1 MPQASHSVQVKA
13 PVDIIWRLLLTAIEA
28 PGRFLPGV
36 AGLEVKERQPG
47 FLVRR
52 LTLGE
57 VTVTERVTAFE
68 KRHEVD
74 YLLVE
79 PSPYAG
85 QCVHRIEPPL
95 RPGLSAG
102 LTLSLDWRRKDGGQ
116 DSLDLE
122 AALAEAAAR
131 IKAAAETG

>member
-1 MPQASHSVQVKA
+1 MPQASHSEEVKA
-13 PVDIIWRLLLTAIEA
+13 PVEAIWRLLLEAIEN

-36 AGLEVKERQPG
+36 LEVEVEERQSG

-52 LTLGE
+52 LKTAAFE
-57 VTVTERVTAFE
+57 VTERVTAFE

-95 RPGLSAG
+95 RPGLSAR
-102 LTLSLDWRRKDGGQ
+102 LTLSLDWRRKDGAA
-116 DSLDLE
+116 DTLE
-122 AALAEAAAR
+122 VAPALADALAR
-131 IKAAAETG
+131 IKAAAEAG